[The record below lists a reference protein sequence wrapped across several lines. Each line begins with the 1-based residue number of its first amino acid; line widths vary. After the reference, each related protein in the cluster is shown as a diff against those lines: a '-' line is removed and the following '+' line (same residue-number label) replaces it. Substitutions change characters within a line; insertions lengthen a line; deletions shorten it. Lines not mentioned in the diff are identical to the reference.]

1 MAEIH
6 ICAEVNRFCCR
17 CSESSGSKSPHF
29 VSPGSSWWPWRWN
42 PERKNVFFLTWCW
55 MWMIFTHR
63 INCEKPECAYIWS
76 PLCSDWVTGGRG
88 RRLWIPPALIPWIAS
103 SGRKLWRSP
112 EESQFA
118 WLWKPLQWREGGA
131 APLDWMVRS
140 FLIYY
145 RQERMSRSSLQRL
158 QK

>member
-76 PLCSDWVTGGRG
+76 PLGDWRQREKALNSSSAYSMDRIQWMQALKIARGITVCVVVKAITVTWGWCSTT
-88 RRLWIPPALIPWIAS
+88 RLDGALLPDILPSRKDVKILITASTKIA
-103 SGRKLWRSP
+103 
-112 EESQFA
+112 
-118 WLWKPLQWREGGA
+118 
-131 APLDWMVRS
+131 
-140 FLIYY
+140 
-145 RQERMSRSSLQRL
+145 
-158 QK
+158 

>member
-1 MAEIH
+1 MQWIIRVKVTA
-6 ICAEVNRFCCR
+6 FCISR
-17 CSESSGSKSPHF
+17 ILLVTMKMKS
-29 VSPGSSWWPWRWN
+29 W
-42 PERKNVFFLTWCW
+42 KNLFFLTWCW

-76 PLCSDWVTGGRG
+76 PLCSDLVTGGRG
-88 RRLWIPPALIPWIAS
+88 RRLWIPPALISSSSWRPVGDVPWIAS
-103 SGRKLWRSP
+103 SERKLWRSP

-145 RQERMSRSSLQRL
+145 RQERMSRSSLERV